1 MNKQS
6 SVMIWLNER
15 KYEAVSY
22 SSVSNGIGKKTWK
35 TNSLCTVHSI
45 GAMMLVLHFTG
56 NYISAIKGIWRGV
69 GFTFISRFDHCSLTR
84 NSSKNAQPQIAPRTI
99 IAAFGKGSQSI
110 SSISTITSQWKV
122 TLEVLQTYPNI

>member
-1 MNKQS
+1 MSKIEGKNKLS
-6 SVMIWLNER
+6 HCYVWNFSGLEISHR
-15 KYEAVSY
+15 KKRTLIVLHIAMLV
-22 SSVSNGIGKKTWK
+22 V
-35 TNSLCTVHSI
+35 